1 MSRARIRLN
10 GSVAIALVSLF
21 LSVQAFAVG
30 KPASVAIIIDR
41 SDQQALQAA
50 DMLYEQTWV
59 MLDGEFDVRFS
70 TPRMEQVDQ
79 LYQDNDVDVIVALGN
94 AGIDAVAGRSR
105 YEKPTIVIAA
115 QTPITASDNNLVIL
129 HSKQASDGTKIKED
143 EIKQLVIAVRDRLRA
158 R

>member
-10 GSVAIALVSLF
+10 GSVAIAFVSLF

-79 LYQDNDVDVIVALGN
+79 LYQDDDVDVIVALGN

-115 QTPITASDNNLVIL
+115 QTPITASDNNLFIL
-129 HSKQASDGTKIKED
+129 LSKQGSGGVKEE
-143 EIKQLVIAVRDRLRA
+143 EIKQLVMAVRDRLRA

>member
-10 GSVAIALVSLF
+10 GSFAIALVSLF

-79 LYQDNDVDVIVALGN
+79 LYQDDDVDVIVALGN

-105 YEKPTIVIAA
+105 YEKPTIVMSA
-115 QTPITASDNNLVIL
+115 QPPITASDNNLFIL
-129 HSKQASDGTKIKED
+129 LSKQGSGGVKEE
-143 EIKQLVIAVRDRLRA
+143 EIKQLVMAVRDRLRA

>member
-10 GSVAIALVSLF
+10 GSFAIAFVSLF

-41 SDQQALQAA
+41 SDQQAQHTV
-50 DMLYEQTWV
+50 DKLYEQTWA

-105 YEKPTIVIAA
+105 YEKPTIVMSA
-115 QTPITASDNNLVIL
+115 QPPITASDNNLFIL
-129 HSKQASDGTKIKED
+129 LSKQGSGGVKEE
-143 EIKQLVIAVRDRLRA
+143 EIKQLVMAVRDRLRA

>member
-10 GSVAIALVSLF
+10 GSFAIAFVSLF

-41 SDQQALQAA
+41 SDQQAQHTVEK
-50 DMLYEQTWV
+50 LYEQTWA

-105 YEKPTIVIAA
+105 YEKPTIVMSA
-115 QTPITASDNNLVIL
+115 QPPITASDNNLFIL
-129 HSKQASDGTKIKED
+129 LSKQGSGGVKEE
-143 EIKQLVIAVRDRLRA
+143 EIKQLVMAVRDRLRA